1 MKNSSSN
8 QSLSAS
14 GGAGGSASGMNEDQ
28 PDYSTALDFSVFAT
42 TVKTKRAPIGSRQVD
57 CWTVTGKF
65 VARFD
70 GFASL
75 EKALNVPYGDISS
88 CCRGIKEIAN
98 GLYRLRFAGEHGGP
112 PVIYPNLEN
121 IVDYEYSTRGP
132 GGRTTRVTGTG
143 ADTFSSSEAKNKKK
157 KPWKMTAEQV
167 NQKYYDDINN
177 EIKHRIQTKH
187 IPSRKFVKVVVKPVK
202 GKGTASSSSSSSLV
216 LKKWTPQDQREPT
229 PKLQEIKKFIQ
240 PSMAAKGGTKRK
252 KTWRESRGLPPKDAV
267 RLQPVPMDI
276 TIINESNYKEKKYI

>member
-1 MKNSSSN
+1 MKSSSSQN
-8 QSLSAS
+8 LAASSAS
-14 GGAGGSASGMNEDQ
+14 SVNEDQ

-112 PVIYPNLEN
+112 PVIDPSLEN

-143 ADTFSSSEAKNKKK
+143 TENNTSTETKNKK

-187 IPSRKFVKVVVKPVK
+187 IPSRKFVKVLVKPVK
-202 GKGTASSSSSSSLV
+202 GKSSSSSSSLV
-216 LKKWTPQDQREPT
+216 MKKWTPKDQKDPT

-276 TIINESNYKEKKYI
+276 TLINEQNYKTRKYI